1 MIMKLNKK
9 NKTIALATFGLFVL
23 VGCYNALVINSESH
37 LTGSDAKFVKRL
49 DEVYGVT
56 VEGRKIAA
64 ENTWQ
69 KLAPSKIAPSKASAA
84 VVAAAKTE
92 SAPVPTAAEVIESAV
107 VQESLSLTL
116 VEVINPKKWAQGLMN
131 SQFSGNLASNEGVIE
146 SLSVSLPNGEGL
158 TVSFSEMTG
167 NVFEYTMNGENYS
180 GMMYQ
185 VDQHAYM
192 VTLTNGPLEGTRLR
206 FSTETPAVEQQ
217 QVQERLA
224 DNNNMEIGTF
234 GEATSEEAFDAS
246 AQQEGM
252 QAAQGFNLG
261 ETKTSL

>member
-9 NKTIALATFGLFVL
+9 NKTIALATLGLFVL

-56 VEGRKIAA
+56 VEGRKVAA

-69 KLAPSKIAPSKASAA
+69 KLSPSKITPVKA
-84 VVAAAKTE
+84 VVAVAKTE
-92 SAPVPTAAEVIESAV
+92 SAHVPTAAEVIETAA
-107 VQESLSLTL
+107 VQENLSLNL
-116 VEVINPKKWAQGLMN
+116 VEVINPKKWAQGLTN

-167 NVFEYTMNGENYS
+167 NVFEYEMNGENFS

-185 VDQHAYM
+185 VDQNAYM

-234 GEATSEEAFDAS
+234 GEASPEQAFDAS
-246 AQQEGM
+246 AQQESM

-261 ETKTSL
+261 QAKASL